1 MRMTLLDGTHFN
13 ANKYIDFIVF
23 VKEEKLVIQAK
34 AFFNNQDEIALGY
47 KTTMD
52 GNYTIDIDEVD
63 GVLKEQN
70 IYYDKLNNL
79 THNLKQSS
87 YHFFTQKGTYD
98 TLCCAI
104 PVLPNLILNQ

>member
-1 MRMTLLDGTHFN
+1 
-13 ANKYIDFIVF
+13 
-23 VKEEKLVIQAK
+23 VIQAK

-70 IYYDKLNNL
+70 IY
-79 THNLKQSS
+79 
-87 YHFFTQKGTYD
+87 
-98 TLCCAI
+98 I
-104 PVLPNLILNQ
+104 